1 MKRYDTYTESGISWI
16 GKIPS
21 HWEMRRLK
29 SLLSTNYSG
38 EWGNEPTPD
47 NAYVCV
53 RVADFNFNSNVVE
66 FIDLPTHRSYSTKD
80 IQKKQLQNSD
90 ILLEKSGG
98 GDKTP
103 VGRVVLWS
111 KDEGASPFMC
121 ANFIQV
127 LRPKTNEVSPKYLLL
142 LLSTLHNK
150 DGIRLF
156 VRQTTG
162 IQNLTLRSYLAQSL
176 YLPPQEEQEAIVA
189 YLDEKCAQIDR
200 YVASLEE
207 RIERLGELRQALI
220 AEAVTRGINPQA
232 PLRPSGIPWLGEI
245 PQHWEMRKLRQLIE
259 LFSDKGHPNE
269 QLLSVVR
276 ELGVVVRNVDSKE
289 ENHNYI
295 PDDLSGYKRIRKGDF
310 AINKMK
316 AWQGSY
322 AVSGHQGIVSPAYYT
337 CHLRLKNKEF
347 FNMAI
352 RSQAYV
358 PFFTQNSKGIRV
370 GQWDLSPVG
379 LKEIPFFLPPQEEQE
394 AIVAYLDEK
403 TTQIDRYTGQLEEM
417 IRQMKDLRQTIISE
431 AVTGKICVL
440 PN

>member
-21 HWEMRRLK
+21 HWEMRSLK

-111 KDEGASPFMC
+111 KGEEASPFMC

-127 LRPKTNEVSPKYLLL
+127 LRPKTNEVSSKYLLL
-142 LLSTLHNK
+142 LLSTLHIK

-156 VRQTTG
+156 IRQTTG

-200 YVASLEE
+200 YVTSLEE

-245 PQHWEMRKLRQLIE
+245 PQHWEVKRGKN
-259 LFSDKGHPNE
+259 LFTRMARE
-269 QLLSVVR
+269 VR
-276 ELGVVVRNVDSKE
+276 ELDEVITCFRDGEVTLRKNRRVEGFTASLKE
-289 ENHNYI
+289 I
-295 PDDLSGYKRIRKGDF
+295 GYQGIRKGDLVIHQMDAF
-310 AINKMK
+310 AGSIGVSDSDGKGTPVYICLQPKGAYLNQYYAHLLREMARSGYIK
-316 AWQGSY
+316 ALY
-322 AVSGHQGIVSPAYYT
+322 
-337 CHLRLKNKEF
+337 
-347 FNMAI
+347 
-352 RSQAYV
+352 
-358 PFFTQNSKGIRV
+358 KGIRERSS
-370 GQWDLSPVG
+370 DFRYETFAP
-379 LKEIPFFLPPQEEQE
+379 LKLLVPPLAEQE

-417 IRQMKDLRQTIISE
+417 IRQMRDLRQTIISE

>member
-1 MKRYDTYTESGISWI
+1 MKRYDTYTDSDISWI

-21 HWEMRRLK
+21 HWEMRRVK
-29 SLLSTNYSG
+29 SLLSTTYSG

-80 IQKKQLQNSD
+80 IQEKQLQNSD

-207 RIERLGELRQALI
+207 RIERLGELRHALI

-245 PQHWEMRKLRQLIE
+245 PQHWEMKRLKY
-259 LFSDKGHPNE
+259 LFSERSEKGFPDEPILCSTQKYGVIPQSMYEN
-269 QLLSVVR
+269 R
-276 ELGVVVRNVDSKE
+276 VVVVNKGLEGLKLV
-289 ENHNYI
+289 
-295 PDDLSGYKRIRKGDF
+295 RKGDF
-310 AINKMK
+310 VISLRSF
-316 AWQGSY
+316 QGGIEY
-322 AVSGHQGIVSPAYYT
+322 AHYQGIISAAYTILQLNEGANSAY
-337 CHLRLKNKEF
+337 LRYLLK
-347 FNMAI
+347 
-352 RSQAYV
+352 SQ
-358 PFFTQNSKGIRV
+358 PFIQLLQVCVIGIRE
-370 GQWDLSPVG
+370 GQNINYSLLRKNFLPV
-379 LKEIPFFLPPQEEQE
+379 PPQEEQE

-403 TTQIDRYTGQLEEM
+403 TTQIDRYTGQIEEM
-417 IRQMKDLRQTIISE
+417 IRQMRDLRQTIISE